1 MRSYRIGVVL
11 AILVSATVLWSS
23 IASAN
28 KSSVTIKAPAEAHRN
43 SEVTIVISITHNANS
58 FFHHTEWVYVMV
70 NGKELERWQYSA
82 SDRPPGEVF
91 SKEVKVLAAGDL
103 DIKAEASCNMHG
115 SAGPV
120 TFKVAVKD

>member
-1 MRSYRIGVVL
+1 MRSYRIGAAL
-11 AILVSATVLWSS
+11 AILVLATLLWSG

-28 KSSVTIKAPAEAHRN
+28 KSSVTIKAPAEVHGN
-43 SEVTIVISITHNANS
+43 SEVTVVVTITHKANS
-58 FFHHTEWVYVMV
+58 FFHYTEWVYVMV

-82 SDRPPGEVF
+82 SNRPPGEVF

-103 DIKAEASCNMHG
+103 DIKAEAGCNIHG